1 MGAEDDRKKPQR
13 APMSSSPRPRYA
25 IQVQGHLDAHWSE
38 WLEGMTLTHEEGGV
52 TRLEGP
58 IRDQAALRGLLN
70 RLWDLHLTIVTV
82 QRLGGVGGEVAM
94 SEEPPETAP

>member
-1 MGAEDDRKKPQR
+1 
-13 APMSSSPRPRYA
+13 
-25 IQVQGHLDAHWSE
+25 
-38 WLEGMTLTHEEGGV
+38 MTLTHEEGGV

-82 QRLGGVGGEVAM
+82 ERLGAADTAAPP
-94 SEEPPETAP
+94 SQEPPRITP